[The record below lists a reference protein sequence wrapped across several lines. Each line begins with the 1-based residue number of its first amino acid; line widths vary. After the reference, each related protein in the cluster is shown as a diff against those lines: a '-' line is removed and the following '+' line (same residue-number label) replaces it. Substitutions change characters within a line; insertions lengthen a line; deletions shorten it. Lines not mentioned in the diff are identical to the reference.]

1 MREPARLTVCFDDGV
16 RVAARGGGVGGVRER
31 AEPARRKGT
40 GEEMSFFI
48 TPRQVSPIPFSIPLL
63 LVFGER
69 RGHVRAHNNTH
80 TYAVQ
85 MVIYEVHGGRE
96 TGGARGGRDDGKGE
110 EEEVLE
116 KRRKQSPLVHIGL
129 LTRAL
134 TGASLFPLLPCKLA
148 SLTRSTTSVW
158 HA

>member
-1 MREPARLTVCFDDGV
+1 
-16 RVAARGGGVGGVRER
+16 
-31 AEPARRKGT
+31 
-40 GEEMSFFI
+40 
-48 TPRQVSPIPFSIPLL
+48 
-63 LVFGER
+63 
-69 RGHVRAHNNTH
+69 
-80 TYAVQ
+80 

-116 KRRKQSPLVHIGL
+116 KRRKQSPLVHTGL

-158 HA
+158 HV